1 MADEQNM
8 VAPGDDIQA
17 DDPDTTIAEDETKS
31 GLTADE
37 LDNMPMDELDKLDMS
52 KLDQEET
59 PPTPHD
65 KRGDEGEKD
74 ASLPPADESKKPDEA
89 ITHDPLKD
97 TKAALTREQQ
107 RRAELEKKVAELE
120 RLRRDDKIQGFQ
132 ELTSEQLEELK
143 YDDPDAYID
152 YRLRKAEVEQVKGAS
167 ETDAIRQRQEAQL
180 SQIYEFAQST
190 GVDVNDQTK
199 IGEFFAS
206 PEFRQLDQ
214 FVTENFKPN
223 DQGLYTP
230 SQMDVAWKAL
240 NLDKIVA
247 EKSQAVRSE
256 VINSIQKAGN
266 GGSKLDRLPKTA
278 GASKSV
284 APGELTIDD
293 IDKMSEAEAEGML
306 KELAGD
312 FK

>member
-1 MADEQNM
+1 MADEKN
-8 VAPGDDIQA
+8 VAAGDDIQA
-17 DDPDTTIAEDETKS
+17 DEPDTTIAAEGTKS
-31 GLTADE
+31 GMTADE
-37 LDNMPMDELDKLDMS
+37 LESMPIDELDKLDMS
-52 KLDQEET
+52 KLDVTEEAT
-59 PPTPHD
+59 PPAPLD
-65 KRGDEGEKD
+65 ERGVEGEKD
-74 ASLPPADESKKPDEA
+74 ASLPPVDSDQKTDA

-107 RRAELEKKVAELE
+107 KRAELEKKVAELE
-120 RLRRDDKIQGFQ
+120 KLRRDDKIQGFQ
-132 ELTSEQLEELK
+132 ELTAEQLEELK
-143 YDDPDAYID
+143 YDDPDAYVD
-152 YRLRKAEVEQVKGAS
+152 YRLRKAEVDQVKGAS
-167 ETDAIRQRQEAQL
+167 ETDAIRQRKEAQL
-180 SQIYEFAQST
+180 SQIYAFAQST

-199 IGEFFAS
+199 ISEFLTS
-206 PEFRQLDQ
+206 KEFRQLDQ

-230 SQMDVAWKAL
+230 QQMDVAWKAL

-247 EKSQAVRSE
+247 EKSQAVRTQ
-256 VINSIQKAGN
+256 VIDAIKKAGN

-278 GASKSV
+278 GAAKGV